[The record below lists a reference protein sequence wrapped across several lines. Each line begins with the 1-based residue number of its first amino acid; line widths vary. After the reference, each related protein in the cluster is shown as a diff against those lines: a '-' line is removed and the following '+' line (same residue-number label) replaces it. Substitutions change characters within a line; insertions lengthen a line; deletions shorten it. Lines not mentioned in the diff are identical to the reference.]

1 MGMQRTYSNPDPHE
15 EAYEKFQHILIVIK
29 SD

>member
-1 MGMQRTYSNPDPHE
+1 MQRTYSNPDPHE

-29 SD
+29 SDW